1 MNVSCC
7 HPQLL
12 KLILLIINQC
22 CNYKTADSTLV
33 NDGLLTSRYS
43 EVDCGGTTGQCSSL
57 CLLVFEICTP
67 YRYMIG
73 LIKRNFIHMDSRTF
87 IMLYKAMVRP
97 HVEYTNSIWPPYKKD
112 IEAIEKV
119 QKTATK
125 LIISLK
131 ELPYKKRLLQL
142 NLHTLKYRRLRG
154 DMIEVYKIIHDNV

>member
-1 MNVSCC
+1 M
-7 HPQLL
+7 H
-12 KLILLIINQC
+12 
-22 CNYKTADSTLV
+22 T
-33 NDGLLTSRYS
+33 
-43 EVDCGGTTGQCSSL
+43 
-57 CLLVFEICTP
+57 
-67 YRYMIG
+67 
-73 LIKRNFIHMDSRTF
+73 DSRTF